1 MSNANNITQGQL
13 LPVFKEYQS
22 MHKNT
27 LASLPYNQMG
37 LLNIYQG
44 LEVDF
49 AKLCEYYHIFPRFKA
64 FFPKM
69 TICFESIYMFKKNL
83 YV

>member
-1 MSNANNITQGQL
+1 MSDANNITQGQL

-27 LASLPYNQMG
+27 LASLAYNQMG

-49 AKLCEYYHIFPRFKA
+49 AKLIGATYETQQKLAEAVNSYTEKFVIL
-64 FFPKM
+64 
-69 TICFESIYMFKKNL
+69 KKE
-83 YV
+83 